1 MHRTR
6 PHLPTLL
13 LSLTLLSSCPL
24 AHAQDPASP
33 EAPPDSGEPVS
44 EPAPAVSTPAPEA
57 PEAAEAADDADDAQY
72 ATAKKYFERGVRFCE
87 AGNYDAAL
95 TEFERAYAHMQ
106 GHPKRFFVLDNI
118 GQCHERKFRYDR
130 ALEYYRRY
138 LKEGGDAAEDRAAVL
153 ATITTLEGLLATLTI
168 QSNVPA
174 EVWVD
179 DRLMGNA
186 PGDVLVPGGLHVIE
200 LRAAGYEASK
210 REVNIA
216 ARERQN
222 HAFTLNELSQYEGL
236 SPVYFYGGVALSAA
250 SLAAG
255 SYFGLKALSE
265 DKAGHE
271 REEEHGEFGNDAEDE
286 ERVKRLALTADIC
299 FASAAVFGVG
309 TTLLYFMTDWG
320 DSTDERPPEATRV
333 EGHVGPDALGVS
345 IRGSF

>member
-1 MHRTR
+1 MHRTSPR
-6 PHLPTLL
+6 RYTVL
-13 LSLTLLSSCPL
+13 LSLTFASVCPR
-24 AHAQDPASP
+24 AHSQEAEAVA
-33 EAPPDSGEPVS
+33 APPEPLPADAPA
-44 EPAPAVSTPAPEA
+44 EPAPAPAPANES
-57 PEAAEAADDADDAQY
+57 ADDAQY
-72 ATAKKYFERGVRFCE
+72 AEAKKYFERGVQFFE
-87 AGNYDAAL
+87 AENYDAAL
-95 TEFERAYAHMQ
+95 TEFERAYKHMQ

-118 GQCHERKFRYDR
+118 GQCHERQFRYDR

-138 LKEGGDAAEDRAAVL
+138 LNEGGEAAEDRAVVV
-153 ATITTLEGLLATLTI
+153 ATIRTLEGLLATLSI

-200 LRAAGYEASK
+200 LRAVGYEASK
-210 REVNIA
+210 KEVNIA
-216 ARERQN
+216 ARERQV
-222 HAFTLNELSQYEGL
+222 HAFSLNELSQYEGL

-265 DKAGHE
+265 D
-271 REEEHGEFGNDAEDE
+271 EEARDRQKKEGEFAVSQKEAD
-286 ERVKRLALTADIC
+286 RVKRLALTADIC

-320 DSTDERPPEATRV
+320 DATDERPPEATRV
-333 EGHVGPDALGVS
+333 EGSVGPDALGVS

>member
-1 MHRTR
+1 MPRTFL
-6 PHLPTLL
+6 HAHALL
-13 LSLTLLSSCPL
+13 LSLSLTGLCPD
-24 AHAQDPASP
+24 AQAQDA
-33 EAPPDSGEPVS
+33 
-44 EPAPAVSTPAPEA
+44 
-57 PEAAEAADDADDAQY
+57 EAAEAPAESTAPPNEPPAPAADAPAEAAAADPQY
-72 ATAKKYFERGVRFCE
+72 AEAKKYFERGVQFFE
-87 AGNYDAAL
+87 AENYDAAL
-95 TEFERAYAHMQ
+95 TEFERAYKHMQ

-118 GQCHERKFRYDR
+118 GQCHERQFRYDR

-138 LKEGGDAAEDRAAVL
+138 LKEGGEAAEDRALVE
-153 ATITTLEGLLATLTI
+153 ATIRTLEGLLATLTI
-168 QSNVPA
+168 QSNVSA

-186 PGDVLVPGGLHVIE
+186 PGDVLVPGGLHVVE
-200 LRAAGYEASK
+200 LRAVGYEASK
-210 REVNIA
+210 KELNIA
-216 ARERQN
+216 ARERQT

-265 DKAGHE
+265 DQAARD
-271 REEEHGEFGNDAEDE
+271 REEEDGQFANSQEDAD
-286 ERVKRLALTADIC
+286 RVKELALTADIC

-320 DSTDERPPEATRV
+320 DAPDERAPGDTQV
-333 EGHVGPDALGVS
+333 EGRVGPDSLGVS